1 MDREG
6 LRKGWGRGDPTRWEP
21 RDAARDAGRLSIS
34 FELVWG
40 PGVTGWWQPG
50 QWEVFGVLGGRVSP
64 WGRGGGPRV
73 APTVPPRGEVMSAR
87 LIASGAERW
96 PRPRGHP
103 KRCPAG
109 AGAAGAAEARACP
122 PCTEWARRGTCATA
136 RGVPDPRS
144 AGHGVPSGT
153 QSHAAGRSPPRRRT
167 PKIAFAQVACGAVWR
182 WKEAEGRRSAGAR
195 GAGARTPTPA
205 ARPPEG
211 PRVGSRV
218 PRLALP
224 GSGGSPVA
232 L

>member
-1 MDREG
+1 M
-6 LRKGWGRGDPTRWEP
+6 
-21 RDAARDAGRLSIS
+21 
-34 FELVWG
+34 
-40 PGVTGWWQPG
+40 
-50 QWEVFGVLGGRVSP
+50 SP
-64 WGRGGGPRV
+64 WGRGGGACV

-87 LIASGAERW
+87 LVASGAERW

-122 PCTEWARRGTCATA
+122 PRTERARRGACATA

-144 AGHGVPSGT
+144 AGHSVPSGT
-153 QSHAAGRSPPRRRT
+153 QSHAARRSPPRRRT

-182 WKEAEGRRSAGAR
+182 WKEAEGRRLAGAR

-224 GSGGSPVA
+224 GSGGSPAAPLRAPPSPERRPSRGSFTEWVNGPWVQPEFA
-232 L
+232 LLGAGPPGARPKPGHGLRRPAG